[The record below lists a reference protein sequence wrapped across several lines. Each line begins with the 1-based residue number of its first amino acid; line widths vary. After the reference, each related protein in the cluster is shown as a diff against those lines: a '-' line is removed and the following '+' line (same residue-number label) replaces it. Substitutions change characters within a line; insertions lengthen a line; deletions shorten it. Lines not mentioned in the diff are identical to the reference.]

1 MLPITGYRRILYQ
14 VEIGVLQT
22 TTLTDACHGVV
33 APISPAKGAM
43 LSRAKARLTTEWTK
57 SGKFTEEKRVVAKR
71 WCEVGQQMRAELAE
85 LEAWFVEHWPLE
97 KKWRDQFK

>member
-1 MLPITGYRRILYQ
+1 M
-14 VEIGVLQT
+14 
-22 TTLTDACHGVV
+22 
-33 APISPAKGAM
+33 APISPDKGAV

-85 LEAWFVEHWPLE
+85 LEA
-97 KKWRDQFK
+97 